1 MKVSESVKNIFQV
14 ILLALVCVISAF
26 LISYPFW
33 IFSIKLPSMY
43 SVFFMV
49 LFAAFLIY
57 AFVKAVKKYSF
68 FRTFRIVVFIAILV
82 FAVTGIV
89 HFVLIELKI
98 PALIIFL
105 LVFPVEI
112 VFMKIT
118 GKFLNEKK

>member
-1 MKVSESVKNIFQV
+1 
-14 ILLALVCVISAF
+14 
-26 LISYPFW
+26 
-33 IFSIKLPSMY
+33 
-43 SVFFMV
+43 MV